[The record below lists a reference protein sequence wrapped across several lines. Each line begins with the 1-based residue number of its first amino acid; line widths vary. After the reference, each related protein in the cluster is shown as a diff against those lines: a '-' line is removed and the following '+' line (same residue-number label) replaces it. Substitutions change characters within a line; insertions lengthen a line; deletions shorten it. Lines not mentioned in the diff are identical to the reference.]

1 MKLSIAENDNISIA
15 VHAEFAKSRD
25 EGGHHKDNDKDYVG
39 YERTVQHRTVQ
50 DRIGKDKTGL
60 DRAGQDRIKCHRIK
74 WHIMQQVTS
83 VCVIYVLTSDISQQH
98 PLFHQGI

>member
-1 MKLSIAENDNISIA
+1 MKLSIAKNNNISIA

-60 DRAGQDRIKCHRIK
+60 DRAGQ
-74 WHIMQQVTS
+74 VTS